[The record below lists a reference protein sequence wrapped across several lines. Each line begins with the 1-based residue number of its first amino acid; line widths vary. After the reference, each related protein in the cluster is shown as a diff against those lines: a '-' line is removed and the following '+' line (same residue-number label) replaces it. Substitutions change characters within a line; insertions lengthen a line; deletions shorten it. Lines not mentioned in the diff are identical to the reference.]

1 MSDPTNPTA
10 NGEQRK
16 DSDIFKDLILNYD
29 DVNQMANS
37 DFLVPNMIVQGHIT
51 LFAAPANGGKSTL
64 FIYLCE
70 QLAAKRLDVLYINA
84 DSSPGDLKAH
94 HSHAT
99 CHGYLIISPDTKVGQ
114 GIGSVLSLFESII
127 NSTATCNT
135 VFILDTVKKFV
146 DMLDKKQLKTFFATL
161 RAMTIKGATICL
173 LGHTNK
179 YLGKD
184 GNSIFEGMGDVR
196 TDIDDLIYLDSS
208 RNPDTGYLEVT
219 TRPDKIRANFYPRS
233 FVIELPSRFVRES
246 KSVIS
251 IYSDEEAKLLQLV
264 LNSIQK
270 GCISQQDIL
279 NDVKSKTT
287 MGINAIRSSLF
298 NFTHAS
304 DARITNTLSPSGK
317 GYIYSVK

>member
-1 MSDPTNPTA
+1 MSDPTNPTT
-10 NGEQRK
+10 NGQQRK

-99 CHGYLIISPDTKVGQ
+99 CHGYLIISPDSKVGQ
-114 GIGSVLSLFESII
+114 CIGSVLSLFDRII

-179 YLGKD
+179 YLDKD

-208 RNPDTGYLEVT
+208 INPDTGYLEMT
-219 TRPDKIRANFYPRS
+219 TRPDKVRATFYPRS
-233 FVIELPSRFVRES
+233 FIIELPSRAVKES
-246 KSVIS
+246 TSIIS
-251 IYSDEEAKLLQLV
+251 IHSDEEAKLLQFV
-264 LNSIQK
+264 LDAIQE
-270 GCISQQDIL
+270 GCTSQQDIVTA
-279 NDVKSKTT
+279 VKSRTT
-287 MGINAIRSSLF
+287 MGINAVRDALTKFTRSS
-298 NFTHAS
+298 
-304 DARITNTLSPSGK
+304 DAKITITASPSGK
-317 GYIYSVK
+317 GHIYSVK